1 MLAGVGG
8 PLLDVFFQ
16 RVTLTRH
23 QVVATKAVIQ
33 ALAHTT
39 KIIYFGVLVSGTQN
53 WPTTPLL
60 LGALAVTVLGTALGK
75 HVLDRLTDKVF
86 FAWTQPIMFGVGF
99 LLVFRG
105 MLSLE

>member
-1 MLAGVGG
+1 M
-8 PLLDVFFQ
+8 LLDVFFQ

-53 WPTTPLL
+53 WPTAPLL
-60 LGALAVTVLGTALGK
+60 LGALAVTVVGTTLGK
-75 HVLDRLTDKVF
+75 RVLDRLADKVF
-86 FAWTQPIMFGVGF
+86 FAWTQRI
-99 LLVFRG
+99 
-105 MLSLE
+105 MLSVGTVLIIRGVSLFN